1 MKIKLSL
8 MAFAIFSVFSAAA
21 QPLPEALRDAAR
33 KAVVSN
39 PEVQARWHAFLASK
53 EEQDS
58 VRGGFFPKVDLSA
71 SIGLE
76 RQDRPGTT
84 TGTYTHTNAT
94 LTLNQMLFDGF
105 FTKSEV
111 NRLGY
116 AKLVRYYE
124 LVDASENIALE
135 AVRAY
140 IDVVRARELVELA
153 KVNYVE
159 HRQTQEQLGKRAEA
173 GVSRRVDLE
182 QATGRLALAESNLLT
197 EMNNLHDV
205 SSRYLRIVGETPP
218 ASTPSPSDNLSS
230 TPLPATVNDALV
242 RAFAANP
249 ALHAAVENVRAGE
262 ALVNTRKAPYYPRL
276 DFKVLQSV
284 DRNLDGVR
292 GRSSDS
298 IVQLVL
304 NYNLYRGGADNARL
318 FQAIENLNQA
328 KDLREKACR
337 DLRQTLSIAFNDVQR
352 LKDQLEFLNQHA
364 LSTEKAR
371 EAYRQQFDIGQRTLL
386 DLLDTQNEYYEAA
399 RAYVNARFNRITAQ
413 ARTLNGM
420 GRLMAA
426 IEVSRPDLPASK
438 DVGQDREGIDPAE
451 MCGPLAPVV
460 VPFDSAKAMSDAPPR
475 ISPPPAAAPRR

>member
-1 MKIKLSL
+1 MKIKLSVVAL
-8 MAFAIFSVFSAAA
+8 AIFSACAAVA
-21 QPLPEALRDAAR
+21 QPLPDAMKDAAR
-33 KAVVSN
+33 KAVVGN

-53 EEQDS
+53 EEQES
-58 VRGGFFPKVDLSA
+58 VRGGFFPKIDLSA
-71 SIGLE
+71 SIGFE

-84 TGTYTHTNAT
+84 TGAYTHTNAT
-94 LTLNQMLFDGF
+94 LTLSQMLFDGF

-111 NRLGY
+111 SRLGY

-124 LVDASENIALE
+124 LIDASETAALE

-218 ASTPSPSDNLSS
+218 ARTPAPGDKFGAA
-230 TPLPATVNDALV
+230 PLPANVTDALV
-242 RAFAANP
+242 QAFAANP
-249 ALHAAVENVRAGE
+249 ALYAAVENVRAAEG
-262 ALVNTRKAPYYPRL
+262 LVNSRRAPYYPRL
-276 DFKVLQSV
+276 DFKMLHSL

-298 IVQLVL
+298 IAQLVL
-304 NYNLYRGGADNARL
+304 NYNLFRGGADNARL

-328 KDLREKACR
+328 KELREKACR

-386 DLLDTQNEYYEAA
+386 DLLDTQSEYYEAA
-399 RAYVNARFNRITAQ
+399 KAYSNARFNQITAQ
-413 ARTLNGM
+413 ARTFAGM
-420 GRLMAA
+420 GRMMASIDA
-426 IEVSRPDLPASK
+426 VRPDLPAAK
-438 DVGQDREGIDPAE
+438 DVGQDKEAIDPAD
-451 MCGPLAPVV
+451 MCGPIAPVV
-460 VPFDSAKAMSDAPPR
+460 APFDSAKAMADAPPR
-475 ISPPPAAAPRR
+475 ISPPATAPSK

>member
-1 MKIKLSL
+1 MKSKLTL
-8 MAFAIFSVFSAAA
+8 MAVAIFSVFAATA
-21 QPLPEALRDAAR
+21 QPLPEALKDAAR

-53 EEQDS
+53 EEQES
-58 VRGGFFPKVDLSA
+58 VRGGFFPKIDLS
-71 SIGLE
+71 SSLGWE
-76 RQDRPGTT
+76 RQDRPGAT
-84 TGTYTHTNAT
+84 TGTFNRTNAT

-111 NRLGY
+111 SRLGF

-124 LVDASENIALE
+124 LIDASENAALE
-135 AVRAY
+135 ATRAY

-153 KVNYVE
+153 KTNYVE

-205 SSRYLRIVGETPP
+205 SSRYLRIIGETPP
-218 ASTPSPSDNLSS
+218 EKTPA
-230 TPLPATVNDALV
+230 PAEKLTAAVIPTTVTEALV
-242 RAFAANP
+242 AAFAANP
-249 ALHAAVENVRAGE
+249 ALNAAIENVRAGE
-262 ALVNTRKAPYYPRL
+262 ALVNTRRAPYFPRL
-276 DFKVLQSV
+276 DFKVSQSV
-284 DRNLDGVR
+284 DRNLDGLR

-298 IVQLVL
+298 IVQFVL
-304 NYNLYRGGADNARL
+304 NYNLFRGGSDNARL
-318 FQAIENLNQA
+318 FQAVESLNQA
-328 KDLREKACR
+328 RDLKEKACR

-371 EAYRQQFDIGQRTLL
+371 EAYRQQFEIGQRTLL

-399 RAYVNARFNRITAQ
+399 RAYSNARFNRIAAQ

-420 GRLMAA
+420 GRLMSAM
-426 IEVSRPDLPASK
+426 EVARPDLPTPKAI
-438 DVGQDREGIDPAE
+438 GQDREIIDPAE
-451 MCGPLAPVV
+451 VCGPIAPVV
-460 VPFDSAKAMSDAPPR
+460 TAFDKEKAMTDAPKR
-475 ISPPPAAAPRR
+475 

>member
-8 MAFAIFSVFSAAA
+8 MAFAIFSVFAAIA

-58 VRGGFFPKVDLSA
+58 VRGGFFPKVDFSA
-71 SIGLE
+71 SLGLE
-76 RQDRPGTT
+76 RQDRPGAS
-84 TGTYTHTNAT
+84 TGTFTHTNAT

-105 FTKSEV
+105 FTRSEV
-111 NRLGY
+111 SRLGY

-140 IDVVRARELVELA
+140 IDVVRARELVELS

-159 HRQTQEQLGKRAEA
+159 HRQTQDQLGKRAEA

-182 QATGRLALAESNLLT
+182 QATGRLALAESNLVT
-197 EMNNLHDV
+197 ELNNQHDV

-218 ASTPSPSDNLSS
+218 ANTPSPSDRLTG
-230 TPLPATVNDALV
+230 TPLPATVTDALV
-242 RAFAANP
+242 QAFAANP

-262 ALVNTRKAPYYPRL
+262 ALVNSRKAPFYPRL
-276 DFKVLQSV
+276 DFKLLQSV
-284 DRNLDGVR
+284 DRHLDGIR

-304 NYNLYRGGADNARL
+304 NYNLFRGGADNARL
-318 FQAIENLNQA
+318 FQAIESLNQA

-399 RAYVNARFNRITAQ
+399 RAYANAKYNQITAH
-413 ARTLNGM
+413 ARTFAGM
-420 GRLMAA
+420 GRLMAT
-426 IEVSRPDLPASK
+426 IEVSRPDLPAAR
-438 DVGQDREGIDPAE
+438 DMGQDKETIDPAE
-451 MCGPLAPVV
+451 MCGPIAPVV
-460 VPFDSAKAMSDAPPR
+460 VRFDSAKAMSDAPPR
-475 ISPPPAAAPRR
+475 INPPPAAAPRR

>member
-1 MKIKLSL
+1 MKIKLSVV
-8 MAFAIFSVFSAAA
+8 AAAIFSVCAAVA
-21 QPLPEALRDAAR
+21 QPLPDVMKDAAR
-33 KAVVSN
+33 KAVVGN

-53 EEQDS
+53 EEQES
-58 VRGGFFPKVDLSA
+58 VRGGFFPKIDLSA

-111 NRLGY
+111 GRLGY

-124 LVDASENIALE
+124 LIDASETAALE

-140 IDVVRARELVELA
+140 IDVVRGRELVELA
-153 KVNYVE
+153 KINYVE

-205 SSRYLRIVGETPP
+205 SSRYLRVVGETPP
-218 ASTPSPSDNLSS
+218 ARTPAPADKFGSAA
-230 TPLPATVNDALV
+230 LPASVTEALV
-242 RAFAANP
+242 QAFAANP
-249 ALHAAVENVRAGE
+249 ALYAAVENVRAAEG
-262 ALVNTRKAPYYPRL
+262 LVNSRKAPHYPRL
-276 DFKVLQSV
+276 DFKMLHSL

-298 IVQLVL
+298 IAQLVL
-304 NYNLYRGGADNARL
+304 NYNLFRGGADNARL

-328 KDLREKACR
+328 KELREKACR
-337 DLRQTLSIAFNDVQR
+337 DLRQTLSIAYNDVQR

-399 RAYVNARFNRITAQ
+399 RAYANARYNQITAQ
-413 ARTLNGM
+413 ARTLAGM
-420 GRLMAA
+420 GRMMASIDA
-426 IEVSRPDLPASK
+426 VRPDLPAAK
-438 DVGQDREGIDPAE
+438 DVGQDKEAIDPAD
-451 MCGPLAPVV
+451 MCGPIAPVV
-460 VPFDSAKAMSDAPPR
+460 APFDAAKAMADAPPR
-475 ISPPPAAAPRR
+475 ISPPATAPSK

>member
-1 MKIKLSL
+1 MKIKLSVV
-8 MAFAIFSVFSAAA
+8 AAAIFTVCAAVA
-21 QPLPEALRDAAR
+21 QPLPDAMKDAAR
-33 KAVVSN
+33 KAVVGN

-53 EEQDS
+53 EEQDA
-58 VRGGFFPKVDLSA
+58 VRGGFFPKIDLSA

-76 RQDRPGTT
+76 RQDRPGAT
-84 TGTYTHTNAT
+84 TGTFTHTNAT

-105 FTKSEV
+105 FTKNEV
-111 NRLGY
+111 GRLGY

-124 LVDASENIALE
+124 LIDASETAALE

-140 IDVVRARELVELA
+140 IDVVRSRELVELA
-153 KVNYVE
+153 KINYVE

-218 ASTPSPSDNLSS
+218 ARTPAPGDKFGSAA
-230 TPLPATVNDALV
+230 LPANVTEALV
-242 RAFAANP
+242 QAFAANP
-249 ALHAAVENVRAGE
+249 ALHAAVENVRAAEG
-262 ALVNTRKAPYYPRL
+262 LVNSRKAPHYPRL
-276 DFKVLQSV
+276 DFKMLHSL

-298 IVQLVL
+298 IAQLVL
-304 NYNLYRGGADNARL
+304 NYNLFRGGADNARL
-318 FQAIENLNQA
+318 FQAIENLNQS
-328 KDLREKACR
+328 KELREKACR
-337 DLRQTLSIAFNDVQR
+337 DLRQTLSIAYNDVQR

-399 RAYVNARFNRITAQ
+399 RAYANARYNQITAQ
-413 ARTLNGM
+413 ARTLAGM
-420 GRLMAA
+420 GRMMASIDA
-426 IEVSRPDLPASK
+426 VRPDLPAAK
-438 DVGQDREGIDPAE
+438 DVGQDKEAIDPAD
-451 MCGPLAPVV
+451 MCGPIAPVV
-460 VPFDSAKAMSDAPPR
+460 APFDAAKAMADAPPR
-475 ISPPPAAAPRR
+475 ISPPATAPSR